1 MLENIEDLQR
11 VAVRRLE
18 EFDFLQ
24 VNSKLRE
31 YCGKQ
36 AAKIHVV
43 IPDYTSAYGSFI
55 DIKVE
60 IDDLQPVAER
70 NGDGRLVL
78 FSISVDWPP
87 LQTAATERRPISVL
101 SFSTIRGDVAL
112 RSATLE
118 DNGREL
124 MVTADSADLAQGE
137 GPIVITLSTP
147 SLYFLL
153 PGSVPFQRHL
163 LHFNLSVPTGVEKCL
178 LHLDHSSK
186 ISLRCRKDNSEYQSL
201 AYSTQSNYVRKIT
214 FFPQD
219 QIKVRYYYG
228 TNDDTQLIKVGSPL
242 FAGGLSLLAGSL
254 TIALINANLLDS
266 AATTLALL
274 ILPPFLQLF
283 PATSVLYPSSDI
295 SRFSV
300 KNIIIGVVAALY
312 VPLAVLSLLTLVR
325 YPQFR
330 PIALRIDLL
339 VGSLLI
345 IALLIYMILINQ
357 GVLQHY
363 ACDRCERRIWRR
375 HKAKLNLKTRQTLCR
390 DCWHSD
396 VMPTLID

>member
-1 MLENIEDLQR
+1 
-11 VAVRRLE
+11 
-18 EFDFLQ
+18 
-24 VNSKLRE
+24 
-31 YCGKQ
+31 
-36 AAKIHVV
+36 
-43 IPDYTSAYGSFI
+43 
-55 DIKVE
+55 
-60 IDDLQPVAER
+60 
-70 NGDGRLVL
+70 
-78 FSISVDWPP
+78 
-87 LQTAATERRPISVL
+87 
-101 SFSTIRGDVAL
+101 
-112 RSATLE
+112 
-118 DNGREL
+118 
-124 MVTADSADLAQGE
+124 
-137 GPIVITLSTP
+137 
-147 SLYFLL
+147 
-153 PGSVPFQRHL
+153 
-163 LHFNLSVPTGVEKCL
+163 
-178 LHLDHSSK
+178 
-186 ISLRCRKDNSEYQSL
+186 
-201 AYSTQSNYVRKIT
+201 VRKIT

-219 QIKVRYYYG
+219 RIKVRYYYG

-390 DCWHSD
+390 DCWHND